1 MSPSALS
8 LPQEYEHLAAQ
19 LDGARMLLAQ
29 KVQNLSQTNSKIPLV
44 EKAEKHAELLGA
56 LAMNLSR

>member
-1 MSPSALS
+1 
-8 LPQEYEHLAAQ
+8 
-19 LDGARMLLAQ
+19 MLLAQ
-29 KVQNLSQTNSKIPLV
+29 KVQNVSQTNSKIPLV